1 MDNKKNLLARVTD
14 KLDAQRFEE
23 GSLVLVFEQG
33 HLGIV
38 VVFSAKMIFHEN

>member
-1 MDNKKNLLARVTD
+1 MDNEKNLLARVTD

-23 GSLVLVFEQG
+23 GSLVLVFEKG